1 VEEFGRFGLL
11 VFAVAASAG
20 ILLLSSQVSARLRV
34 PGAAFFLVASTL
46 VAGFVPS
53 VGDAVSVRTV
63 QRIAVVALIVILF
76 DGGMKVGWHRFRSAV
91 LPIGLLGTVGT
102 VGTAAL
108 VAAFGHFLFGFGWTL
123 AWILGAALAPTD
135 PAVMFSVLRGRQ
147 LGGRASTVLEGE
159 SGVNDAASIAL
170 VVVMLEYER
179 ASGPSLLVAA
189 REFLVQMGVG
199 VGVGIAAGGVLPFL
213 LRRARFPSEG
223 LYGIAAVV
231 AAALAYGAASWAGG
245 SGFLAVFIVGVLLG
259 AERTPH
265 KGEIDRFSETLAS
278 FAEMTV
284 FAALGLTIDLA
295 TLTSRGIVADGLVLA
310 LLLVIVARPLV
321 VLPLLAPLRLR
332 WGERLFIA
340 WAGMKGAT
348 PILLAAS
355 AVLAGFESERMY
367 GIVAIV
373 VLFSVIVQGV
383 SVRPVADRFAIPM
396 RGVAPDRKEEPAA
409 RKFRVASGSRA
420 AGHALRDIP
429 FGNHAW
435 VTEIDRN
442 GRRLTP
448 RGREVLRPGD
458 YVVVRSDAPRSRVV
472 RRLLEENRR
481 GTAVRPRPEQQRPRA
496 PR

>member
-1 VEEFGRFGLL
+1 V
-11 VFAVAASAG
+11 V
-20 ILLLSSQVSARLRV
+20 ARL
-34 PGAAFFLVASTL
+34 
-46 VAGFVPS
+46 VPS
-53 VGDAVSVRTV
+53 IGDAVSIRAV

-91 LPIGLLGTVGT
+91 LPIGLLGTIGT
-102 VGTAAL
+102 AGTAAL
-108 VAAFGHFLFGFGWTL
+108 VAAFGHFLFGFGWIL
-123 AWILGAALAPTD
+123 AWIVGAALAPTD

-159 SGVNDAASIAL
+159 SGINDAASIAL
-170 VVVMLEYER
+170 VVAMLEYER
-179 ASGPSLLVAA
+179 ATGPSLLVAA
-189 REFLVQMGVG
+189 REFLLQIGVG
-199 VGVGIAAGGVLPFL
+199 VGVGVAAGAVVPFL
-213 LRRARFPSEG
+213 LRRARFSSEG
-223 LYGIAAVV
+223 LYGIAAIV
-231 AAALAYGAASWAGG
+231 AAALAYGAASLARG

-284 FAALGLTIDLA
+284 FATLGLTIDLA
-295 TLTSRGIVADGLVLA
+295 ALTGRGIVRDGLALA
-310 LLLVIVARPLV
+310 LLLVIVARPFV
-321 VLPLLAPLRLR
+321 VLLLLAPLRLR

-383 SVRPVADRFAIPM
+383 TVRPVADRLAIPM
-396 RGVAPDRKEEPAA
+396 RGTASDRKEPVAA
-409 RKFRVASGSRA
+409 RGFRVAGGSRA
-420 AGHALRDIP
+420 AGRALRDIP

-448 RGREVLRPGD
+448 RGRDVLHPGD
-458 YVVVRSDAPRSRVV
+458 YVVVRSDAVRGRVV
-472 RRLLEENRR
+472 ARLLEEDRR
-481 GTAVRPRPEQQRPRA
+481 STAVRRQPKSRRPIA